1 MQQLSSL
8 EEAIGKLF
16 KKMPHLPRESRDWI
30 ADNLWWLVIV
40 GLVLSAVAVFGLMLL
55 LFGASLYM
63 GLTADMVVGGAVF
76 LATVISF
83 AMFSVTIVLEAM
95 AIKPLRLKHRY
106 GWELLFI
113 TGLVLLAGSV
123 LRALM
128 SDSLSG
134 LLNPLVTAF
143 ISFYLLFEIRDYF
156 VVKSSRKR

>member
-1 MQQLSSL
+1 MQQLSGL
-8 EEAIGKLF
+8 EEVIGRLF

-40 GLVLSAVAVFGLMLL
+40 GLVLSSLTVLGLIFL
-55 LFGASLYM
+55 LFGTSVYM
-63 GLTADMVVGGAVF
+63 GLTANIAVGGAVF
-76 LATVISF
+76 VATIISLATF
-83 AMFSVTIVLEAM
+83 GVTIVLEAI
-95 AIKPLRLKHRY
+95 AIKPLQLKHRY
-106 GWELLFI
+106 GWELLFV

-134 LLNPLVTAF
+134 LFNPLATAF